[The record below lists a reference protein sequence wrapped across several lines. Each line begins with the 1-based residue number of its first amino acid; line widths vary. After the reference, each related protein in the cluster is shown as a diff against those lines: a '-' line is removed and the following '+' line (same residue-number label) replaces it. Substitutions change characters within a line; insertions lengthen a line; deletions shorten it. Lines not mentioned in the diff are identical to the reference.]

1 MMRDPFHSLKH
12 DHRVIERALRAL
24 DGVCTRLGWGERI
37 PAEVLSSLVGFFSDF
52 ADRYHHGKEER
63 YLFPALEQRG
73 IAIDD
78 GPLGVITRE
87 HVAERELT
95 TEMESAVQAYREFDA
110 ESAKAFAAAAQRYTE
125 HLLSHLLRED
135 AILFRIADEVL
146 DEEDKDKLAYQFR
159 QAQLSLGPA
168 AYEQLEQRAT
178 TLEAEWAI

>member
-1 MMRDPFHSLKH
+1 
-12 DHRVIERALRAL
+12 
-24 DGVCTRLGWGERI
+24 
-37 PAEVLSSLVGFFSDF
+37 
-52 ADRYHHGKEER
+52 
-63 YLFPALEQRG
+63 
-73 IAIDD
+73 
-78 GPLGVITRE
+78 
-87 HVAERELT
+87 
-95 TEMESAVQAYREFDA
+95 MESAVQAYREFDA